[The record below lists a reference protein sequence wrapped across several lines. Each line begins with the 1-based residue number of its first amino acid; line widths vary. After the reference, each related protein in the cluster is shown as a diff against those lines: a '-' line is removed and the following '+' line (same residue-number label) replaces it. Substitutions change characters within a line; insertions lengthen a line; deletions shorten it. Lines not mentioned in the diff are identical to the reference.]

1 VAPRRTLLEG
11 YKAQP
16 KADRQKEKAFVYAE
30 ADQPDEE
37 QPKPPK
43 RKPEPK
49 ATPKE
54 KAKEKREG
62 AEPTPPPPPMPAATG
77 RMPLTTRIRT
87 DFGTALKRASLER
100 QLSGEKPNTVQD
112 ILEEAL
118 EPWLKEK
125 GFLKD

>member
-1 VAPRRTLLEG
+1 MAGRRSLVDGMKTVDRRKELAFVKGVEITEPEE
-11 YKAQP
+11 P
-16 KADRQKEKAFVYAE
+16 KA
-30 ADQPDEE
+30 
-37 QPKPPK
+37 PK
-43 RKPEPK
+43 RKPKPR
-49 ATPKE
+49 P
-54 KAKEKREG
+54 KEKREG
-62 AEPTPPPPPMPAATG
+62 EEPTPAALPAMPAPTS

-118 EPWLKEK
+118 EPWLRDR

>member
-1 VAPRRTLLEG
+1 LVEG
-11 YKAQP
+11 IKP
-16 KADRQKEKAFVYAE
+16 KADRQKEKAFVYAD
-30 ADQPDEE
+30 ADRPDEE
-37 QPKPPK
+37 KPRPPK

-49 ATPKE
+49 ARPKE
-54 KAKEKREG
+54 KPTEKREG
-62 AEPTPPPPPMPAATG
+62 EEPIPVPATPMSAATG
-77 RMPLTTRIRT
+77 RMPLTTRIRI

-118 EPWLKEK
+118 EPWLKAK

>member
-1 VAPRRTLLEG
+1 VARRTLADG
-11 YKAQP
+11 IKTKVDRRKAE
-16 KADRQKEKAFVYAE
+16 AFIYGEAEKA
-30 ADQPDEE
+30 EE
-37 QPKPPK
+37 PKPPK
-43 RKPEPK
+43 RKPD
-49 ATPKE
+49 ARPKE
-54 KAKEKREG
+54 KRGGEEPAP
-62 AEPTPPPPPMPAATG
+62 AAPPTPMPTVIG

-125 GFLKD
+125 GYLKT